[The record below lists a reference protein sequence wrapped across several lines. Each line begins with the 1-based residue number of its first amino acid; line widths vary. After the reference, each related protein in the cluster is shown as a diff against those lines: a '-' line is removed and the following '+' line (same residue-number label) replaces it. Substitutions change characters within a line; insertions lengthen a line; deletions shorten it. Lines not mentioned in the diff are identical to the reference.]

1 EVRTYSRL
9 RNVLGTPRLLWYGW
23 TSEGFI
29 MVFQG
34 LRANLGKIMATCLF
48 FGITPDICYLAVEM
62 ISQIQSVHATGL
74 VHGDVK
80 PENFTLGAIHHDKIL
95 VYILD
100 FGSAFPHTEDEAHQ
114 RSSYF
119 VVNSTESPASVTKN
133 YFLPELSRRDDIESL
148 VYTLLDIHVPGL
160 PWWDRKTKKEL
171 NGAEL
176 SEDLAYAEKTKF
188 LENEDYG
195 FIYPAFMAM
204 IKYSRTLTFDEPPD
218 YEMLQ
223 AMFVPLEE
231 S

>member
-1 EVRTYSRL
+1 YSRL
-9 RNVLGTPRLLWYGW
+9 QNVLGTPRLLWYGW

-34 LRANLGKIMATCLF
+34 LRANLGKIMATCPF
-48 FGITPDICYLAVEM
+48 FGITPDLCYLAVEM
-62 ISQIQSVHATGL
+62 ISQIQSVHAAGL
-74 VHGDVK
+74 VHGDIK
-80 PENFTLGAIHHDKIL
+80 PENFTLGVIHCDKIL
-95 VYILD
+95 VCILD
-100 FGSAFPHTEDEAHQ
+100 FGSAFPHTEDGKHIKDLPVKESLAGTIAYCSLRFHQ
-114 RSSYF
+114 R
-119 VVNSTESPASVTKN
+119 
-133 YFLPELSRRDDIESL
+133 LQLSHRDNIESL
-148 VYTLLDIHVPGL
+148 AYTLLDIHIPGL

-195 FIYPAFMAM
+195 FVYPAFMAM
-204 IKYSRTLTFDEPPD
+204 IKYSRTLAFDEPPD

-223 AMFVPLEE
+223 AMCIPLEE

>member
-1 EVRTYSRL
+1 ISR
-9 RNVLGTPRLLWYGW
+9 
-23 TSEGFI
+23 
-29 MVFQG
+29 
-34 LRANLGKIMATCLF
+34 
-48 FGITPDICYLAVEM
+48 
-62 ISQIQSVHATGL
+62 IQSVHTTGL

-100 FGSAFPHTEDEAHQ
+100 FGNGKHIKDLPVKESLAGTIAYCNLRFHQ
-114 RSSYF
+114 R
-119 VVNSTESPASVTKN
+119 
-133 YFLPELSRRDDIESL
+133 LQLSHQDDIESL
-148 VYTLLDIHVPGL
+148 AYTLLDIHILGL
-160 PWWDRKTKKEL
+160 PWWDMKKKKEL
-171 NGAEL
+171 NGAEP

-204 IKYSRTLTFDEPPD
+204 IKYSRTLVFDEPPD

>member
-1 EVRTYSRL
+1 
-9 RNVLGTPRLLWYGW
+9 
-23 TSEGFI
+23 

-34 LRANLGKIMATCLF
+34 LRANLGKIMATCPF
-48 FGITPDICYLAVEM
+48 FDITPDICYLVVEM
-62 ISQIQSVHATGL
+62 ISRIQSVHTAGL

-80 PENFTLGAIHHDKIL
+80 LENFTLGVIHHDKIL

-100 FGSAFPHTEDEAHQ
+100 FG
-114 RSSYF
+114 
-119 VVNSTESPASVTKN
+119 K
-133 YFLPELSRRDDIESL
+133 LSHRDNIESL
-148 VYTLLDIHVPGL
+148 AYTLLDIHVPGL
-160 PWWDRKTKKEL
+160 PWWDRKKKKEL

-188 LENEDYG
+188 LENKDYG
-195 FIYPAFMAM
+195 FVYPVFMAM
-204 IKYSRTLTFDEPPD
+204 IKYSRTLAFDEPPE